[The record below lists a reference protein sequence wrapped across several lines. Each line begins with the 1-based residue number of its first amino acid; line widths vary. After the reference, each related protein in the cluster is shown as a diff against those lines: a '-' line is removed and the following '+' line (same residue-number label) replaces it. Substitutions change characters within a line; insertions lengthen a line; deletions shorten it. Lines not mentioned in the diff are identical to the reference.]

1 MSKNK
6 KPNSE
11 NLKVSDSDKL
21 SETVKGTEVSKTLLD
36 TPTETPKKDVKFSK
50 KTVTDMIGNLESMGF
65 STDEVKDIKKSF
77 KLIDEKGGVTSG
89 QGGGTSKDTK
99 QITEFRKTFGKSV
112 EIVSDGYD
120 VTKTGVKLHYCID
133 NKGNKRYPTL
143 YLRSEKQVK
152 KDNKK

>member
-21 SETVKGTEVSKTLLD
+21 SKTVKGTEVSKTLLD

-143 YLRSEKQVK
+143 YLRSEKQVN